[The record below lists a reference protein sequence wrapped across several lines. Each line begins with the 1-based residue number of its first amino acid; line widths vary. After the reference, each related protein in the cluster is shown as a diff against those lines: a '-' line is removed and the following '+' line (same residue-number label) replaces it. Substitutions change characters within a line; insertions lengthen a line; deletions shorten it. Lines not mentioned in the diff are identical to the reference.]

1 VKDAWLQGLLSHIH
15 ALFLTVVYFPLPLME
30 RDVSV
35 LSLPSGNTIT
45 ELCA

>member
-15 ALFLTVVYFPLPLME
+15 ALYLTVVYFSLPLME

-35 LSLPSGNTIT
+35 LSL
-45 ELCA
+45 